1 MKILRA
7 PGGRLSFYYYKSD
20 PTQTLIRVNA
30 SHLQDY
36 EDFQEAVVKL
46 SKTLNEPRLPELV
59 TFGDITNSSLDDFSL
74 KEIQNMLIE
83 DMQIWE
89 VYLYSDFT
97 IQIHKYP
104 SPRLKYFDPTFA
116 EELTNYFIKNAVV

>member
-7 PGGRLSFYYYKSD
+7 PGGRLSFYYYKAN

-30 SHLQDY
+30 SHLRDY

-46 SKTLNEPRLPELV
+46 SKTLNEPRLPELA

-89 VYLYSDFT
+89 VYLYGDFT